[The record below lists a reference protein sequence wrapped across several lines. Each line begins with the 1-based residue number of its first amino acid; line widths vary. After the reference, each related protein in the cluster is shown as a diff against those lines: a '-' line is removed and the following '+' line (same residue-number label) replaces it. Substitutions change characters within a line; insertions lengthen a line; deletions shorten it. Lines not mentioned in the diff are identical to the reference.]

1 MAGKTQMLKGV
12 LEGCIL
18 EIVSQEETYG
28 YAICEELVQAGFS
41 HINEGIVYPILI
53 RLEKK
58 GLLASEK
65 RPSPYGPKRKYYRLT
80 KSGEGERKEFI
91 RHWTETRVRVDQILE
106 RRENGENA

>member
-1 MAGKTQMLKGV
+1 MAKQTQMLKGV

-18 EIVSQEETYG
+18 EIVSQEESYG
-28 YAICEELVQAGFS
+28 YSICQQLIQAGFS

-58 GLLASEK
+58 GWLQAEM

-80 KSGEGERKEFI
+80 EMGQEERSEFI
-91 RHWTETRVRVDQILE
+91 LNWNKTKGRVDQILE
-106 RRENGENA
+106 GRISGENA

>member
-1 MAGKTQMLKGV
+1 MAKQTQMLKGV

-18 EIVSQEETYG
+18 EIISQEETYG
-28 YAICEELVQAGFS
+28 YAVCEQLVQAGFS

-58 GLLASEK
+58 GWLLAEK

-80 KSGEGERKEFI
+80 EMGERERNEFI
-91 RHWTETRVRVDQILE
+91 LHWMETKGRVDQILE
-106 RRENGENA
+106 RRISDENA

>member
-41 HINEGIVYPILI
+41 HVNEGIVYPILI

-58 GLLASEK
+58 GLLSAEK
-65 RPSPYGPKRKYYRLT
+65 RPSPFGPKRKYYRLT
-80 KSGEGERKEFI
+80 EQGEEERLEFI
-91 RHWTETRVRVDQILE
+91 RHWKETRGRVDQILE
-106 RRENGENA
+106 RREMSENA

>member
-1 MAGKTQMLKGV
+1 MAKQTQMLKGV

-28 YAICEELVQAGFS
+28 YAVCEQLIQAGFS

-58 GLLASEK
+58 GWLQAEK
-65 RPSPYGPKRKYYRLT
+65 RPSPYGPKRKYYQLT
-80 KSGEGERKEFI
+80 EMGKQERMEFI
-91 RHWTETRVRVDQILE
+91 LRWTETSRRVNQILE
-106 RRENGENA
+106 RRISDENT